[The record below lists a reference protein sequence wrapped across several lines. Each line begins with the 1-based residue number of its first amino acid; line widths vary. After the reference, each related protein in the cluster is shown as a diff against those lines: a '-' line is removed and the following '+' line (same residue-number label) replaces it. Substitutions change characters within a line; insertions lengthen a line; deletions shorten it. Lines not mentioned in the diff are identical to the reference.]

1 MAAASMAS
9 LTVTAA
15 LPGAVSCS
23 LSSSSNGSAAKMS
36 SSANMGGM
44 RLHTVAAPSF
54 SRSSRS
60 LIVRAE
66 EQGSFWDKIKSFFG
80 AAQKEVSKLKTEV
93 EKEVD
98 KAAKEAK
105 KVSGE
110 LGDKAEDSKEEA
122 EVKAEEAKE
131 EVADGIAELKEKVE
145 DGVETARAK
154 ANN

>member
-1 MAAASMAS
+1 MAATSMAS

-36 SSANMGGM
+36 SSANMVGM
-44 RLHTVAAPSF
+44 RLHTVAAPSS

-66 EQGSFWDKIKSFFG
+66 GGSIWDMIKSWFG
-80 AAQKEVSKLKTEV
+80 AAKEEASKLTAEA
-93 EKEVD
+93 EKEV
-98 KAAKEAK
+98 KKLTKEAK
-105 KVSGE
+105 EVSGE
-110 LGDKAEDSKEEA
+110 LGGKAEDSKEEA
-122 EVKAEEAKE
+122 EVKAEEAIE
-131 EVADGIAELKEKVE
+131 EVADGIAKLEEKVE
-145 DGVETARAK
+145 DAVETARAK